1 MYICIYIKI
10 EIYIIIT
17 TEFTISSFKCLQSSA
32 KHECSVESNSN
43 TDGV

>member
-1 MYICIYIKI
+1 MYICIYINI

-17 TEFTISSFKCLQSSA
+17 AEFTISSFKLLQSSG
-32 KHECSVESNSN
+32 KYECSVENNSN

>member
-1 MYICIYIKI
+1 MYICIYINI

-17 TEFTISSFKCLQSSA
+17 TEFTISSFKLLQSSG
-32 KHECSVESNSN
+32 KYECSVENNSN

>member
-1 MYICIYIKI
+1 MYICIYINI

-17 TEFTISSFKCLQSSA
+17 TEFTISSFKLLQSSG
-32 KHECSVESNSN
+32 KYQNSVENNFN